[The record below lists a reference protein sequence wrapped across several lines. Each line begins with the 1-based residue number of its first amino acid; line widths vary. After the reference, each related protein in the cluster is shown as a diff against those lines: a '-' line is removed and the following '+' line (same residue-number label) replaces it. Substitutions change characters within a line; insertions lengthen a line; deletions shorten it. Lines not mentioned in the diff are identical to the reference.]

1 MGLPSILPHLRR
13 SKEEEKFETIFKIA
27 YNFEYN
33 WQIISLHSMREIRN
47 HESNRIKYRNKHKGS
62 IRLIISTVRSKNT
75 CVTPPRFR
83 IRFARFQP
91 QFHRESVYDPIPNTY
106 HDFLRTTVATAPR
119 MSEVTLYIPSKIF
132 RSTSTLPP
140 RDSATSAGTKAVE
153 SVERGRRGEGMRKMR
168 HSPLLKD
175 LFNC

>member
-1 MGLPSILPHLRR
+1 
-13 SKEEEKFETIFKIA
+13 
-27 YNFEYN
+27 
-33 WQIISLHSMREIRN
+33 MRYAASVPN
-47 HESNRIKYRNKHKGS
+47 S
-62 IRLIISTVRSKNT
+62 VRSFPAAIPSRVGLRSHPKHL
-75 CVTPPRFR
+75 PRFPSNNR
-83 IRFARFQP
+83 GNRA
-91 QFHRESVYDPIPNTY
+91 S
-106 HDFLRTTVATAPR
+106 PR

-175 LFNC
+175 LFNCWLIPVYHVARMKMIVELFVGRSQLWPVKKGASYFQPFNFEHFWNIYICTCIGTGYHLLRQMIKVSYSLR